1 MDGDVIKFK
10 FVSTSDRLP
19 TCELPDDDDGDDD
32 EDSDD
37 DDSGD
42 KEDSDDDN
50 VVDHSGD
57 D

>member
-32 EDSDD
+32 DTDDEEESDVDNDADS
-37 DDSGD
+37 SG
-42 KEDSDDDN
+42 
-50 VVDHSGD
+50 GD
-57 D
+57 